1 MKKILFFS
9 AAAALMLASCANEE
23 TVQAPKGNAIDF
35 GNAFVNNST
44 RADIITDNLTDF
56 AVYGYMN
63 EVAGVVFNNEKV
75 SGSKATSWNYDNTQ
89 YWTEGK
95 NYWFAAIA
103 PYEALQAV
111 GDKPAPATFAVT
123 NLPEAGEFGTI
134 VYDNSNQ
141 LDLLYANKNNIPGKA
156 SGNAKVAFTF
166 NHLLA
171 RTQFTFTH
179 AATNNN
185 VKFHV
190 SAVKIAD
197 AVKEGTITLGENA
210 AWTAKEGDTGME
222 LSYSTTDADIVSGTP
237 LVSGQQ
243 YIIPIAKEY
252 NVTFK
257 VAVYNGS
264 VLVGNYDKTVKIPA
278 TVTFARGNSY
288 NFTCGLTYANVVE
301 NAEPIKFDVTT
312 VTDWNNFGDEAIVM

>member
-44 RADIITDNLTDF
+44 RADITTANIANF
-56 AVYGYMN
+56 SVYGYMD
-63 EVAGVVFNNEKV
+63 EVAGVVFNNEQV
-75 SGSKATSWNYDNTQ
+75 SGSGNSWTYTNTQ
-89 YWTEGK
+89 YWTADH

-103 PYEALQAV
+103 PFRAA
-111 GDKPAPATFAVT
+111 DFTAPAT
-123 NLPEAGEFGTI
+123 LPATGTAEFGTI
-134 VYDNSNQ
+134 AYDNSKQ
-141 LDLLYANKNNIPGKA
+141 LDLLYANQNNIAGKA

-185 VKFHV
+185 VKFQV
-190 SAVKIAD
+190 SAVKITD

-210 AWTAKEGDTGME
+210 AWAAKEGDAGME
-222 LSYSTTDADIVSGTP
+222 LSYSTTDTDIVSGTP

-243 YIIPIAKEY
+243 YIIPIALEY
-252 NVTFK
+252 NVNFT

-278 TVTFARGNSY
+278 TVAFARGNSY
-288 NFTCGLTYANVVE
+288 NFTCALTYENVVD
-301 NAEPIKFDVTT
+301 NAEPIVFDVTE
-312 VTDWNNFGDEAIVM
+312 VTKWEDFGNTDIDM

>member
-44 RADIITDNLTDF
+44 RADITTANITNF
-56 AVYGYMN
+56 GVYGYMD
-63 EVAGVVFNNEKV
+63 EVAGVVFNNEQV
-75 SGSKATSWNYDNTQ
+75 SGSGNSWTYTNTQ
-89 YWTEGK
+89 YWTADH

-103 PYEALQAV
+103 PFGAA
-111 GDKPAPATFAVT
+111 DFTAPAT
-123 NLPEAGEFGTI
+123 LPATGTAEFGTI
-134 VYDNSNQ
+134 AYDNSKQ
-141 LDLLYANKNNIPGKA
+141 LDLLYANQNNIAGKA

-185 VKFHV
+185 VKFQV
-190 SAVKIAD
+190 SAVKITD

-210 AWTAKEGDTGME
+210 AWAAKEGDAGME
-222 LSYSTTDADIVSGTP
+222 LSYSTADTDIVSGTP

-243 YIIPIAKEY
+243 YIIPIAQEY
-252 NVTFK
+252 NVSFF
-257 VAVYNGS
+257 VAVYNGT
-264 VLVGNYDKTVKIPA
+264 VKVGDYSKTVKIPA
-278 TVTFARGNSY
+278 SVAFDRGNSY
-288 NFTCGLTYANVVE
+288 NFTCALTYDNVVTG
-301 NAEPIKFDVTT
+301 AEPIEFT
-312 VTDWNNFGDEAIVM
+312 VTKVEDWKTFSDEAIM

>member
-9 AAAALMLASCANEE
+9 AAAAMMLASCSSEE

-44 RADIITDNLTDF
+44 RADLNKDNLQDF
-56 AVYGYMN
+56 GVYGYMN
-63 EVAGVVFNNEKV
+63 EVAGVIFSNEKV
-75 SGSKATSWNYDNTQ
+75 SGNPNWTYTNTQ

-103 PYEALQAV
+103 PYGA
-111 GDKPAPATFAVT
+111 ATFTAPT
-123 NLPEAGEFGTI
+123 ALPTGTEATPANEFGTLAF
-134 VYDNSNQ
+134 DNSQ
-141 LDLLYANKNNIPGKA
+141 QVDLLYANRNNMTGKA
-156 SGNAKVAFTF
+156 TGNDKVAFTF

-185 VKFHV
+185 VKFQV
-190 SAVKIAD
+190 SAVKVTD

-210 AWTAKEGDTGME
+210 AWSAKEGDAGMV
-222 LSYSTTDADIVSGTP
+222 LNYAIAPTDITSATESNS

-252 NVTFK
+252 TVTFT
-257 VAVYNGS
+257 VAVYNGT

-278 TVTFARGNSY
+278 TVAFARGNSY
-288 NFTCGLTYANVVE
+288 NFTCALTYANVVE
-301 NAEPIKFDVTT
+301 NAEPIEFDVTE
-312 VTDWNNFGDEAIVM
+312 VNDWNAFGNTDIEM

>member
-9 AAAALMLASCANEE
+9 AAAAMMLASCSSEE

-44 RADIITDNLTDF
+44 RADLNKDNLQDF
-56 AVYGYMN
+56 GVYGYMN
-63 EVAGVVFNNEKV
+63 EVAGVIFSNEKV
-75 SGSKATSWNYDNTQ
+75 SGNPNWTYTNTQ
-89 YWTEGK
+89 YWTAGK

-103 PYEALQAV
+103 PYDAATFT
-111 GDKPAPATFAVT
+111 APAT
-123 NLPEAGEFGTI
+123 LPETGEFGTLAF
-134 VYDNSNQ
+134 DNSQ
-141 LDLLYANKNNIPGKA
+141 QVDLLYANQNNIQGKE
-156 SGNAKVAFTF
+156 SGNAKVGFTF

-185 VKFHV
+185 VKFQV
-190 SAVKIAD
+190 SNVKVTD

-210 AWTAKEGDTGME
+210 AWTAKDGDAGME
-222 LSYSTTDADIVSGTP
+222 LNYTTAATDITSAAASNT

-243 YIIPIAKEY
+243 YIIPIAREY
-252 NVTFK
+252 NVTFT
-257 VAVYNGS
+257 VAVYNGT

-278 TVTFARGNSY
+278 SVAFARGNSY
-288 NFTCGLTYANVVE
+288 NFTCALTYANVVE
-301 NAEPIKFDVTT
+301 NAEPIEFDVTE
-312 VTDWNNFGDEAIVM
+312 VTNWEDFGNTDIAM